1 MLTIYIPEY
10 NDLSFRQLML
20 SDEETMSYNK
30 AWGGTIPWPEEKWA
44 DWYDWWITNNEGKR
58 YYRLLKD
65 KTGRFVGEI
74 AYHIDA
80 DTGHALADVIIYAPF
95 RRKGFGGEALD
106 LLIRAAKENGIS
118 VLYDD
123 IAIDNTAKEMF
134 LKHGFI
140 EEYSTEDKIFL
151 KKEL

>member
-1 MLTIYIPEY
+1 MLTTYIPEY

-30 AWGGTIPWPEEKWA
+30 AWGGTIPWPREEWA

-74 AYHIDA
+74 AYHIDR
-80 DTGHALADVIIYAPF
+80 DTGYALANVIIYAPF

-140 EEYSTEDKIFL
+140 EEYSTEDKIFI